1 VAAQYG
7 RDVEELLSQIA
18 RDKELMAQFGVK
30 FALEPY
36 GAQQMPVVPDVTED

>member
-1 VAAQYG
+1 MPTYKG
-7 RDVEELLSQIA
+7 VEISTEIA

-30 FALEPY
+30 FALKPY